1 MNDFVL
7 LLEGHAPSWPL
18 AGLDATERVPPLSL
32 GYGTVVVT
40 GAVGKLS
47 PVMFRA
53 ETTALTLLPLVNFSA
68 MYSFSHTI
76 SSTSTVP
83 AASVVN
89 DNYCSP

>member
-1 MNDFVL
+1 
-7 LLEGHAPSWPL
+7 
-18 AGLDATERVPPLSL
+18 
-32 GYGTVVVT
+32 
-40 GAVGKLS
+40 
-47 PVMFRA
+47 
-53 ETTALTLLPLVNFSA
+53 LLPLVNFSA